1 MRRVFCIG
9 GRGRKECHFC
19 SLQGRHVHRCRSRTP
34 VELGTQELDSVCDTI
49 KGNTAL
55 RIESS
60 SIRIS
65 PCVRGKNTLRDCR
78 DQRSMYSTSSQNFNT
93 SLNKAE
99 ILARTL
105 RVQTTRFATEMSHN
119 DGRAVSKLMR
129 KKHIE
134 DLYSLCRCP
143 SVTQS
148 RDLVS
153 TSAF

>member
-1 MRRVFCIG
+1 
-9 GRGRKECHFC
+9 
-19 SLQGRHVHRCRSRTP
+19 
-34 VELGTQELDSVCDTI
+34 
-49 KGNTAL
+49 
-55 RIESS
+55 
-60 SIRIS
+60 
-65 PCVRGKNTLRDCR
+65 
-78 DQRSMYSTSSQNFNT
+78 MYSTSSQNFNT

-105 RVQTTRFATEMSHN
+105 RVQATRFATEMSHN
-119 DGRAVSKLMR
+119 DGRAISKLMR